1 MKFRNKPVSFE
12 AHQWFKNGDHP
23 NDQTKDMLND
33 YGHRFKSEGRVVR
46 YHRIPTMDGMMACEK
61 CGKTMYS
68 HGWLDSFTHKR
79 VVCPGDWIVTHPN
92 GIYTSISEADMTEKY
107 ERVYE

>member
-1 MKFRNKPVSFE
+1 MKFCTKIVEVE

-46 YHRIPTMDGMMACEK
+46 YYRIPVMDGMLPCEK
-61 CGKTMYS
+61 CGRVMQS
-68 HGWLDSFTHKR
+68 HGWLDSFTHNQ
-79 VVCPGDWIVTHPN
+79 VVCPGDWVISHPN
-92 GIYTSISEADMTEKY
+92 GMYTAVSENDMAEKY
-107 ERVYE
+107 EKVHE